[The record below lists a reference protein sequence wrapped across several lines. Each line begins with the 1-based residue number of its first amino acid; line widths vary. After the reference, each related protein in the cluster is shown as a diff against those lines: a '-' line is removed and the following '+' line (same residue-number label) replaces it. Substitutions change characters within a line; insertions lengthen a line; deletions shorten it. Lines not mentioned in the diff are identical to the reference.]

1 MKPLK
6 FKLII
11 KILESNGFVYVRQTG
26 SHCIWKNPENE
37 SAVVIP
43 YHGGNKEL
51 TPGTFQ
57 DIIKQ
62 SKLPKEKFF
71 KK

>member
-11 KILESNGFVYVRQTG
+11 KILEINGFVYVRQTG
-26 SHCIWKNPENE
+26 SHYILKNFENGT
-37 SAVVIP
+37 SVIIP
-43 YHGGNKEL
+43 FHGGNREL

-62 SKLPKEKFF
+62 SKLPKEKFL